1 FVFRKPGRYRYFCL
15 THEGDRMVGE
25 VVVTPSVRT
34 RTEQLAESRPAA
46 TLLAQSSHE
55 MRPREVKIRDEEPN
69 YLPKSIEIASGETVE
84 WKKEGQ
90 TAYSVTNAPARADDP
105 LDAVRPE
112 GASPFSSG
120 SILPGGR
127 FRHTFTEP
135 GRYRYF
141 CPTREADKMI
151 GEVIVEPAGRRET

>member
-1 FVFRKPGRYRYFCL
+1 
-15 THEGDRMVGE
+15 M
-25 VVVTPSVRT
+25 
-34 RTEQLAESRPAA
+34 PA
-46 TLLAQSSHE
+46 
-55 MRPREVKIRDEEPN
+55 REVRIRDEEPN

-84 WKKEGQ
+84 WKNEGQ
-90 TAYSVTNAPARADDP
+90 TPYSVTNDPARADDP
-105 LDAVRPE
+105 LDAMRPE

-120 SILPGGR
+120 SILPGER

-151 GEVIVEPAGRRET
+151 GEVIVEPEGKRETSAKDHGADDTSLARSAMAE